1 MFSFWTPFWP
11 QIDPI
16 WIPRAGHRMNM
27 WSIWHPSGATNDTK
41 YIKMNPG
48 KKRTFFLRLA
58 GSQKC
63 PKSIQ
68 NVVFWS
74 HVGPFLVSFR
84 YTMGLELTFH
94 NFHIHI
100 RALDTRGFLLKN
112 MVYHDNNKHIFWPST
127 SIPTLDLVETF
138 ASKPLRPWSHQ
149 TACATTLLR
158 THKYYYSSVHVY
170 ARVHTSIYIYIYIY
184 ICILMDFT

>member
-1 MFSFWTPFWP
+1 MLTFWISRFHNSYFSLILRMPTFCISRFHTSWTSKTHNN
-11 QIDPI
+11 
-16 WIPRAGHRMNM
+16 RAGG
-27 WSIWHPSGATNDTK
+27 W
-41 YIKMNPG
+41 
-48 KKRTFFLRLA
+48 FA
-58 GSQKC
+58 GSPKC

-68 NVVFWS
+68 NLQCWS
-74 HVGPFLVSFR
+74 NVGPFLVSFR

-100 RALDTRGFLLKN
+100 RALDTRGILLKN

-170 ARVHTSIYIYIYIY
+170 ARVHTSIYIYRHP
-184 ICILMDFT
+184 CSLLW